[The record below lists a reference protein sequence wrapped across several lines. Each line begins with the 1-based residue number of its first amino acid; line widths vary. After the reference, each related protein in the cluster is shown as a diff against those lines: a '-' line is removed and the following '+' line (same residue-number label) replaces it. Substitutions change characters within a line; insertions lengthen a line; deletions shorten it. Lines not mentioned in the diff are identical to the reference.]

1 MAPQVREEREDCIAV
16 ALAERTE
23 ELARVPLHR
32 LAWQWKE
39 VTPAMFLLLVVKK
52 AVCRSMGKG
61 GGGQKDEVASTFLTK
76 PSLLEISCKN
86 LYKIF
91 EHFLYDSP

>member
-32 LAWQWKE
+32 LAWQWEE
-39 VTPAMFLLLVVKK
+39 VTSAMFLLLVVKK
-52 AVCRSMGKG
+52 AACTRTSMALCTHGKG
-61 GGGQKDEVASTFLTK
+61 EVQRS
-76 PSLLEISCKN
+76 IQN
-86 LYKIF
+86 
-91 EHFLYDSP
+91 

>member
-32 LAWQWKE
+32 LAWQWEE

-52 AVCRSMGKG
+52 AAWHCAHMGKEKCK
-61 GGGQKDEVASTFLTK
+61 GQYKNKTTK
-76 PSLLEISCKN
+76 
-86 LYKIF
+86 
-91 EHFLYDSP
+91 H

>member
-32 LAWQWKE
+32 LAWQWEE

-52 AVCRSMGKG
+52 AACTRMALCTHGKG
-61 GGGQKDEVASTFLTK
+61 EVQRS
-76 PSLLEISCKN
+76 IQN
-86 LYKIF
+86 
-91 EHFLYDSP
+91 

>member
-32 LAWQWKE
+32 LAWQWEE
-39 VTPAMFLLLVVKK
+39 VTSTMFLLLVVKK
-52 AVCRSMGKG
+52 AACTSMALCTHGKG
-61 GGGQKDEVASTFLTK
+61 EVQRSIQK
-76 PSLLEISCKN
+76 
-86 LYKIF
+86 
-91 EHFLYDSP
+91 